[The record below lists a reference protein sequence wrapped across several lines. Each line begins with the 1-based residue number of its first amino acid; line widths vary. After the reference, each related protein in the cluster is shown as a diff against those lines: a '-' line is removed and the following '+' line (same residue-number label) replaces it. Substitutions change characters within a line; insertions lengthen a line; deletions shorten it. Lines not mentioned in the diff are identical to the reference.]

1 MTISTLVDLV
11 VGRAQADGAVVVAFF
26 GLARRH
32 FCYSRRPRT
41 QVLFRATEAVQLS
54 GRVVSRR
61 QRLAVVWLIFA
72 RFGACFVEP
81 WPAARHKKGSHQF
94 VLLLA
99 SVLQPL
105 AFPSSPS

>member
-1 MTISTLVDLV
+1 MAISTLVDLV

-32 FCYSRRPRT
+32 FLRFVDRVAQALFWATGVCAAVWPRGFASSTSSRGVANICAIRSVFLRT
-41 QVLFRATEAVQLS
+41 VA
-54 GRVVSRR
+54 GCK
-61 QRLAVVWLIFA
+61 
-72 RFGACFVEP
+72 AC
-81 WPAARHKKGSHQF
+81 KCSHQF

-105 AFPSSPS
+105 AFLSP